1 MTDIEIYKDTLSDI
15 GNYISNFQFANFIPL
30 QLKLDELDCIFTN
43 MQNNFNNLT
52 KDEQKA
58 LFRDI
63 ESIMIRR
70 RLTVTTLR
78 NIVYDRLYYTIK
90 RFKEYCDRN
99 TVEYGFKIDIIL
111 QYIESILNGASHGN
125 GALLYDYITYF
136 RLINSTKDLICITFN
151 LSIFVGDACK
161 DILDNAQ
168 MLACSIHDIIEGR
181 ISIIKTEVE
190 H

>member
-1 MTDIEIYKDTLSDI
+1 MADIEIYKDTLSDI

-63 ESIMIRR
+63 ESVMIRR
-70 RLTVTTLR
+70 RLTITALR

-90 RFKEYCDRN
+90 RFKEYCDKN
-99 TVEYGFKIDIIL
+99 SVEYGFKIDTIL